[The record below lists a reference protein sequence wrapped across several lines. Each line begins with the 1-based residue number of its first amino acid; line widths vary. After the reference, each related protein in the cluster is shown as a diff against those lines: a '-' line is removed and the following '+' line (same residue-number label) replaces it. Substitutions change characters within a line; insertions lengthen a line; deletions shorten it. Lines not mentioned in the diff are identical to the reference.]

1 MLLELEGR
9 IQIVDQSLS
18 GNAELT
24 ANFDTGDY
32 PGPYQRIGGVPAYAQ
47 ERHEILN
54 RKGEWEI
61 VKGVRRESIHS
72 LFPLFLYSGES

>member
-47 ERHEILN
+47 ERHEIL
-54 RKGEWEI
+54 KI
-61 VKGVRRESIHS
+61 
-72 LFPLFLYSGES
+72 